1 MECMVDLYEV
11 EKFLE
16 NDKFVQFLLNNS
28 TDIAIPLF
36 ILQTV
41 KDKIEELK
49 KEESDGNDIDE

>member
-1 MECMVDLYEV
+1 MECMVDLHEV

-16 NDKFVQFLLNNS
+16 NDKFIQFLLSNT

-49 KEESDGNDIDE
+49 KEESE

>member
-11 EKFLE
+11 ERLLE
-16 NDKFVQFLLNNS
+16 SDKFIQFLLSNTTNI
-28 TDIAIPLF
+28 TTPLF

-49 KEESDGNDIDE
+49 KEESE